1 MTNNLHYDTVTPLLL
16 SVLKSLMTA
25 KEFESFR
32 LVGGTALSLFR
43 GHRESVDIDLFT
55 DAEYGSIDFDA
66 IDAYLRTQYPYVDA
80 GKENIIGFGKSYF
93 VGDNEDNCVKLDVF
107 YTDEFIN
114 PLVIINGIRLAS
126 VEEIIAMKLDVISR
140 GGRKKDFW
148 DIHELMD
155 NYTIDQMFSLHEQR
169 YPYAHDKTILK
180 NNFIRFENADEDFD
194 PICLR
199 EKYWELIKMDTIAFV
214 KNKKAP

>member
-1 MTNNLHYDTVTPLLL
+1 MTNNLHYDTVAPVLL
-16 SVLKSLMTA
+16 SVLKNLMTA

-55 DAEYGSIDFDA
+55 DAEYDSIDFDA
-66 IDAYLRTQYPYVDA
+66 IDAYLRTQYPYVDTS
-80 GKENIIGFGKSYF
+80 KDNIIGFGKSYF
-93 VGDNEDNCVKLDVF
+93 VGDNKDKCVKLDVF
-107 YTDEFIN
+107 YTDSFID
-114 PLVIINGIRLAS
+114 PARIIDGIRLAS
-126 VEEIIAMKLDVISR
+126 IEEIIAMKLDVISR

-155 NYTIDQMFSLHEQR
+155 NYTIDHMFSLHEQR

-199 EKYWELIKMDTIAFV
+199 EKYWELIKMDIHAFV
-214 KNKKAP
+214 KNKKTP